1 MVTVAR
7 QKNCDAPVAA
17 ATSRTRRVCLGLSL
31 AAMLMGLGVMG
42 LGLASSY
49 GVIAAEPAATT
60 KQAEIVPINLA
71 GRWSGNHYANTM
83 RAPIRIGEPSPAAVA
98 PKLNTLTYDI
108 VACGEEWC
116 GIAVTDDKTCGAVAL
131 KMKRDTAK
139 NRRNAF
145 TGKLELAKG
154 SAPYVVEAWY
164 SAPDTKAGEGSE
176 KAHLN
181 FVGDTGGELLMMRR
195 SFPFQA
201 EMARVGEPTCTMEKA
216 TS

>member
-1 MVTVAR
+1 MEKVAR
-7 QKNCDAPVAA
+7 HKNCDAPVAA
-17 ATSRTRRVCLGLSL
+17 AASRTRRVCLGLSL
-31 AAMLMGLGVMG
+31 AAILMG

-49 GVIAAEPAATT
+49 GVIAAEPDAKV

-71 GRWSGNHYANTM
+71 GRWIGNHYANTM
-83 RAPIRIGEPSPAAVA
+83 RAPIRIGDPSPAAVT

-116 GIAVTDDKTCGAVAL
+116 GIAVTDETTCGAVAL

-145 TGKLELAKG
+145 TGKLEIAKG
-154 SAPYVVEAWY
+154 AAPYVIEAWY
-164 SAPDTKAGEGSE
+164 SAPDTKTGTKAGEGSE
-176 KAHLN
+176 LAHLN

-201 EMARVGEPTCTMEKA
+201 EMARVGEPTCTLEKA

>member
-1 MVTVAR
+1 MKSVSRAACDNGNSFFGRVRSGTALVSIAVAVMSSTVAF
-7 QKNCDAPVAA
+7 
-17 ATSRTRRVCLGLSL
+17 
-31 AAMLMGLGVMG
+31 
-42 LGLASSY
+42 SY
-49 GVIAAEPAATT
+49 GVIAADEQPAVE
-60 KQAEIVPINLA
+60 KAELFPINLA
-71 GRWSGNHYANTM
+71 GRWSGKHYANTM
-83 RAPIRIGEPSPAAVA
+83 RAPIRIGDSSPAAVA

-116 GIAVTDDKTCGAVAL
+116 GIAVTDEKTCGAIAL

-145 TGKLELAKG
+145 TGKLEIAKG
-154 SAPYVVEAWY
+154 SAPYVIEAWY
-164 SAPDTKAGEGSE
+164 SAPDTKTGTKAREGSD

>member
-1 MVTVAR
+1 MKSVSRAACDNGNSFFGRVRSGTALVSIAVAVMSSTVAF
-7 QKNCDAPVAA
+7 
-17 ATSRTRRVCLGLSL
+17 
-31 AAMLMGLGVMG
+31 
-42 LGLASSY
+42 SY
-49 GVIAAEPAATT
+49 GVIAADEQPAVE
-60 KQAEIVPINLA
+60 KAELVPINLA

-83 RAPIRIGEPSPAAVA
+83 RAPIRIGKPSPGEVA

-108 VACGEEWC
+108 VACGDEWC
-116 GIAVTDDKTCGAVAL
+116 GIAVTDAKTCGAVAL
-131 KMKRDTAK
+131 KMKRDTAT

-154 SAPYVVEAWY
+154 SAPYVIEAWY
-164 SAPDTKAGEGSE
+164 SAPDTKSGEGSA

-201 EMARVGEPTCTMEKA
+201 EMARMGEPTCTMEKA

>member
-1 MVTVAR
+1 MLIVAR
-7 QKNCDAPVAA
+7 HKNCDARIPAA
-17 ATSRTRRVCLGLSL
+17 ASRTRRVRLGLSL
-31 AAMLMGLGVMG
+31 SAILMG

-49 GVIAAEPAATT
+49 GVIAAEPAATNN
-60 KQAEIVPINLA
+60 QAEFVPINLA
-71 GRWSGNHYANTM
+71 GRWSGKHYANTM
-83 RAPIRIGEPSPAAVA
+83 RAPIRIGDSSPAAVA

-116 GIAVTDDKTCGAVAL
+116 GIAVTDEKTCGAIAL

-145 TGKLELAKG
+145 TGKLEIAKG
-154 SAPYVVEAWY
+154 SAPYVIEAWY
-164 SAPDTKAGEGSE
+164 SAPTTKAGTKAGEGSE

-181 FVGDTGGELLMMRR
+181 LVGDTGDELLMMRR

>member
-1 MVTVAR
+1 METVAR
-7 QKNCDAPVAA
+7 PKNCDAPVAA
-17 ATSRTRRVCLGLSL
+17 AVSLTRRMSLGLSL
-31 AAMLMGLGVMG
+31 AAALMGLE
-42 LGLASSY
+42 LASSY
-49 GVIAAEPAATT
+49 GVIAAEPAAKT

-98 PKLNTLTYDI
+98 PKPNTLTYDI
-108 VACGEEWC
+108 VACGDAWC
-116 GIAVTDDKTCGAVAL
+116 GIAVTDEKTCGAVAL
-131 KMKRDTAK
+131 KMARDPK
-139 NRRNAF
+139 SGRGNAF
-145 TGKLELAKG
+145 NGKLELAKG

-164 SAPDTKAGEGSE
+164 SAPNAKSGEGSE

-201 EMARVGEPTCTMEKA
+201 EMARVGEPTCTMEKS

>member
-1 MVTVAR
+1 MVTDAR
-7 QKNCDAPVAA
+7 LKNCSARIPAA
-17 ATSRTRRVCLGLSL
+17 ASRTRRVRLGLSL
-31 AAMLMGLGVMG
+31 AAILMG

-49 GVIAAEPAATT
+49 GVIAAEPAATNN
-60 KQAEIVPINLA
+60 QAEFVPINLA

-83 RAPIRIGEPSPAAVA
+83 RAPIRIGDPSPAAVA

-108 VACGEEWC
+108 VACGDEWC
-116 GIAVTDDKTCGAVAL
+116 GIAVTDEKTCGSIAL
-131 KMKRDTAK
+131 KLARDPK
-139 NRRNAF
+139 SGRGNAF
-145 TGKLELAKG
+145 NGKLELAKG
-154 SAPYVVEAWY
+154 AAPYVVEAWY
-164 SAPDTKAGEGSE
+164 SAPNTKAGERSE